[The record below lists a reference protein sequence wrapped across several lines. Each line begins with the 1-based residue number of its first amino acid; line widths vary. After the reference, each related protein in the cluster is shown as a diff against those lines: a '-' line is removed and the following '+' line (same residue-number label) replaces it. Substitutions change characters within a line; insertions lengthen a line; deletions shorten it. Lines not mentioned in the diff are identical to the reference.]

1 MSTQL
6 SSFPAMPGRKEDIW
20 LDAQGQAM
28 HRSLGRL
35 PRRVQQIF
43 LLSRMDA
50 LPYADIAL
58 HLDIDLAQ
66 VEQAMIKALQ
76 HCRQHRHDAP
86 CAISSIAT
94 ADASRWYIHL
104 QSPQATPSQRIEF
117 RHWLDASG
125 ENLAA
130 FEATERLWRQLNAP
144 ARLLGASGWHRRKRS
159 PYLLWCVVTACLF
172 SLLMTAEAFA

>member
-6 SSFPAMPGRKEDIW
+6 SSFPAMPGRQEDIK
-20 LDAQGQAM
+20 LDTHGEAM
-28 HRSLGRL
+28 RRRLSRL

-43 LLSRMDA
+43 LLSRIDA
-50 LPYADIAL
+50 VPYADIAL
-58 HLDIDLAQ
+58 LLDIDVAQ

-76 HCRQHRHDAP
+76 HCRQPLHEDH
-86 CAISSIAT
+86 CASSTAE
-94 ADASRWYIHL
+94 ADASRWYVHL
-104 QSPQATPSQRIEF
+104 QSPHATPSQRIEF
-117 RHWLDASG
+117 RHWLDATA

-144 ARLLGASGWHRRKRS
+144 ATVLGTRGWHRRKRT
-159 PYLLWCVVTACLF
+159 PYLLWCMVMTCVL

>member
-6 SSFPAMPGRKEDIW
+6 SSFPAMPGRQEDIR
-20 LDAQGQAM
+20 LDAQGEAM
-28 HRSLGRL
+28 VRSLGRL

-58 HLDIDLAQ
+58 LLDIDVAQ
-66 VEQAMIKALQ
+66 VEHAMIKALQ
-76 HCRQHRHDAP
+76 HCRQHLHEGH
-86 CAISSIAT
+86 CATSTAE
-94 ADASRWYIHL
+94 ADASRWYVHL
-104 QSPQATPSQRIEF
+104 QSPHATPSQRIEF

-125 ENLAA
+125 QNLTA
-130 FEATERLWRQLNAP
+130 FEATERLWRRLNAP
-144 ARLLGASGWHRRKRS
+144 ARVLGATGWHRRKRS

>member
-6 SSFPAMPGRKEDIW
+6 SSFPAMPGRQEDIR

-58 HLDIDLAQ
+58 LLDIDLAQ